1 MLFFCRFFQPFYDFS
16 AQKTEAIIHGRR
28 FSAHPRFCRFGGCFA
43 VFITDC
49 FIIRSGQIL
58 PHGVIFF
65 ENRRAVFLYKNMRC
79 ILLYLSSCIPPS
91 CIPGCICIYCLFVLP
106 AILSIP
112 RARQTPDR
120 RNCIFLYPSYLY
132 IMGFCFDCFYALY
145 LELFLPVFRRSD
157 VFVHPSSLPSFPFR
171 VPLQRKDFTASPS
184 IPLSS
189 SFLFKRKLYCVS
201 TPQD

>member
-79 ILLYLSSCIPPS
+79 TLLYLSICIPPI
-91 CIPGCICIYCLFVLP
+91 CIPRYIFYT
-106 AILSIP
+106 
-112 RARQTPDR
+112 ARMA
-120 RNCIFLYPSYLY
+120 NA
-132 IMGFCFDCFYALY
+132 G
-145 LELFLPVFRRSD
+145 
-157 VFVHPSSLPSFPFR
+157 
-171 VPLQRKDFTASPS
+171 
-184 IPLSS
+184 
-189 SFLFKRKLYCVS
+189 
-201 TPQD
+201 